1 MSCFPHLNGFLGIFP
16 PNRATTGGFLMR
28 KIVLFTLAASATVA
42 LPAAAQAEVSGST
55 AMHTGHFFD
64 DLFVSTT
71 TPSVTAG
78 VTVTK
83 DNCSGAAW
91 GLHAANPND
100 DRGWEVDLTASC
112 DFQLAKKT
120 SVTVTTER
128 YLIAGPD
135 ITVAEIGLTQTID
148 EKSSVTLTGTHYAVD
163 GPAKDANRI
172 QVSYDRSL
180 ADSKFDLG
188 VAATWETGFDSPDI
202 VTAKASVTWHATDR
216 LSLGVTGIIPVMKK
230 GWDERKSR
238 VMASVTWS
246 F

>member
-1 MSCFPHLNGFLGIFP
+1 
-16 PNRATTGGFLMR
+16 MR
-28 KIVLFTLAASATVA
+28 KIVLFTLAASVVV
-42 LPAAAQAEVSGST
+42 LIPAAAQAEGVEVSGSA

-71 TPSVTAG
+71 VPSVTAG

-100 DRGWEVDLTASC
+100 NRGWEVDLTASC
-112 DFQLAKKT
+112 DFQLAEKT
-120 SVTVTTER
+120 SLNVTAER

-135 ITVAEIGLTQTID
+135 ITVAEASLTQTID
-148 EKSSVTLTGTHYAVD
+148 DKSSVTLTGTRYAVD
-163 GPAKDANRI
+163 GPAENANRI

-216 LSLGVTGIIPVMKK
+216 LSLGVTGIVPVMKK
-230 GWDERKSR
+230 DWDERKSR
-238 VMASVTWS
+238 VMASITWS

>member
-1 MSCFPHLNGFLGIFP
+1 
-16 PNRATTGGFLMR
+16 MR
-28 KIVLFTLAASATVA
+28 TVLFMLAASAAVLTPA
-42 LPAAAQAEVSGST
+42 AAAQAKGVEVSGSV
-55 AMHTGHFFD
+55 AGHSGHFFD

-71 TPSVTAG
+71 VPSVTAD

-83 DNCSGAAW
+83 DSCSGAAW

-120 SVTVTTER
+120 SVTVTAER

-163 GPAKDANRI
+163 GPAENADRI
-172 QVSYDRSL
+172 QVSYDRSSL

-216 LSLGVTGIIPVMKK
+216 LSLGVTGIVPVMKK
-230 GWDERKSR
+230 DWDERKSR